1 MEKIRIIGI
10 RVTPQVQDAV
20 QIQNILTMY
29 GNIIRTRLGL
39 NEETDEQGNRY
50 GIILLEL
57 AGDPDQFEALQ
68 QRLLKIDG
76 LSVKSM
82 EF

>member
-1 MEKIRIIGI
+1 MNTIRIIGI
-10 RVTPQVQDAV
+10 KVTPQVKDAT
-20 QIQNILTMY
+20 QIQAILTMY

-39 NEETDEQGNRY
+39 NEETDEAGNRY

-57 AGDPDQFEALQ
+57 TGDPEQFDLLQ
-68 QRLLKIDG
+68 QRLDKIEG

>member
-1 MEKIRIIGI
+1 METIRIVGLK
-10 RVTPQVQDAV
+10 VAPEVHDAT
-20 QIQNILTMY
+20 QIQSILTMY

-39 NEETDEQGNRY
+39 NEEVDEAGNRY

-57 AGDPDQFEALQ
+57 AGDTEQFDVLQ
-68 QRLLKIDG
+68 HRLNRIEG
-76 LSVKSM
+76 LVVKSM

>member
-1 MEKIRIIGI
+1 MESIRIIGI
-10 RVTPQVQDAV
+10 KVTPEVPDAT
-20 QIQNILTMY
+20 QIQSILTMY

-39 NEETDEQGNRY
+39 NEEVDEKGNRY

-57 AGDPDQFEALQ
+57 SGDPEQFEILQ
-68 QRLLKIDG
+68 RRLERIEGIVLKQ
-76 LSVKSM
+76 M